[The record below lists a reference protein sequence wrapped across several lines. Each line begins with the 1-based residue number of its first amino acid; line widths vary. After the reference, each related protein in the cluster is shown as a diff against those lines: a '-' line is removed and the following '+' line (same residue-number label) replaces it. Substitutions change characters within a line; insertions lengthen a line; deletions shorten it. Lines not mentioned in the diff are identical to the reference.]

1 MGQNG
6 GEQEIL
12 SRARGREGRERVFVL
27 EMIAQRR
34 EFNGASVLL
43 PVGGEAMMVQLSQ
56 CDSGG
61 GGGGVRFVRG
71 RVDLDFVWELEIRE
85 RDHIDTYMRRNTL
98 IHHEKE
104 ALLGS
109 RQLRN
114 VVAWMSAP
122 DMLLHRAKA
131 FFSQTSLA
139 TIGAVVVL
147 QRTDDLVR
155 GICDRKGGEGAP
167 GRHVDKIQ
175 IPKIYRSGQRYGQY
189 IDRIEYGE

>member
-1 MGQNG
+1 LRFRRQGLAFTETGTTGPIVFGFASILRDGRLARSREPIFAVDRGQRGGARRGRMGQNG

-71 RVDLDFVWELEIRE
+71 RVDLDFV
-85 RDHIDTYMRRNTL
+85 L

-131 FFSQTSLA
+131 FFLE
-139 TIGAVVVL
+139 L
-147 QRTDDLVR
+147 
-155 GICDRKGGEGAP
+155 
-167 GRHVDKIQ
+167 
-175 IPKIYRSGQRYGQY
+175 Y
-189 IDRIEYGE
+189 